1 MDIFDPEVLE
11 LEFDGVD
18 LLVEVFVV
26 FLDVEK
32 LFLTLKFLFFVL
44 LLFQG
49 LLLEFL
55 FEFIDFVEL

>member
-1 MDIFDPEVLE
+1 LDIFDPEVLE